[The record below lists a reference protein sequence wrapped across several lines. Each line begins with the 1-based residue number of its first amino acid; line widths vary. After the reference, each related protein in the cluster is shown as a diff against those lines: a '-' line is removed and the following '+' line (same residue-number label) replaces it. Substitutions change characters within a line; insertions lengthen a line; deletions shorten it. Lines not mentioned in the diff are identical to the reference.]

1 MKQARRKF
9 DHQRLEERR
18 EQVSL
23 RFVVNGLIG
32 TIDEL
37 TMICKG
43 GVPQNL
49 SLQLHFPRY
58 CNITGPPRGEYTFSR
73 LHPRYVSSTYT
84 RTEA

>member
-18 EQVSL
+18 EQVTL

-37 TMICKG
+37 TMMCKG
-43 GVPQNL
+43 VVPQT
-49 SLQLHFPRY
+49 FRY
-58 CNITGPPRGEYTFSR
+58 SYTS
-73 LHPRYVSSTYT
+73 HVTVT
-84 RTEA
+84 